1 MSKSWNPDQ
10 QRAIEVRNKNILVS
24 ASAGSGK
31 TGVLIQRLVDLV
43 TKDGIQLNEILAMT
57 FTNAA
62 AAEMKKRLSSEITK
76 LIADSKDEKEKAYL
90 NSQLTQLT
98 TAHISTIHSFCL
110 SIIQNY
116 YYIIDCSPKRASNIL
131 DSATQGL
138 YQQQALDQ
146 LFDEETRECD
156 DAFLKLNLL
165 LSPRPEATGE
175 LRTLI
180 LKIAALAEAQPDPQS
195 WLNKC
200 ADVYDHIDSI
210 HDLEPAIKEAF
221 FDYLETQIDAYLD
234 CLNEIKLMYET
245 DYAAEVKKSSVF
257 FNKMAGVENLKQT
270 LAANDYDGLRQSVI
284 AMAKIA
290 IPTTPDKENL
300 RYTVLRKQC
309 VEIEDIFASF
319 YPEKTMINDIHQ
331 MLPLIQKLVL
341 CVKSYMNYY
350 EIIKEEHEAIDFSDM
365 EHMALKILHA
375 NNNYVAD
382 VYRNQFKEIMVD
394 EFQDSNDVQDE
405 LVLSITR
412 GNNVFRV
419 GDVKQSIYGFRYASP
434 AIMQGYKELNDD
446 LNELIVF
453 KKNYRSSETIVRFN
467 NVLYE
472 KLMNVDGF
480 QSLPFLNED
489 LASIG
494 GPWQQKVLKPICF
507 HALNA
512 KDITESIGDNV
523 NKDELKASYI
533 ANQILEIKE
542 RDGYQFKDFVVLVR
556 GNAKMDVLKKVFDEI
571 NLPCTMNSKH
581 GFYESYG
588 IQILLSALACFINP
602 RDDLNFVA
610 MLTSPFFNMSSESL
624 AKLKLARIDHEH
636 YYDTLTRLE
645 PDVLNLF
652 EDIRKNQTDSISKC
666 INACLNWNDFYQS
679 CCSIRD
685 KTNIDLL
692 FDKIINYEK
701 EHGSGIAGFLNS
713 ISQIRDLEAAEA
725 NSVSKEDDVV
735 RFMSIHQ
742 SKGLEFPV
750 VFLWAS
756 SSMPSIE
763 SRDLVSA
770 DRELGI
776 GIKAMTFPQRLV
788 RPTIH
793 RIAIDHKK
801 NRSELEE
808 EMRILYVATTRAK
821 DQMHIVD
828 YVKDIN
834 AYMDGLSRSKI
845 YARKGTSS
853 WILQALLEEYQ
864 IQDLFAV
871 KSVNTSWSNKTQPR
885 PYRSEIEIPVYTQKT
900 DWLNIHSPSVTD
912 GNSELK
918 PINFDRKTKASDTGN
933 IYHKLTELLPNADW
947 TSEMIEELAERFDM
961 KVSNGMIK
969 NLLALNSNELFR
981 STFTMEIHHEMPFQ
995 VIVDNQLL
1003 HGYMDYV
1010 AITENRI
1017 MLIDFKSDHNLSDHE
1032 LHMLYDSQLK
1042 DYGKA
1047 LKQLYPNHQ
1056 IDAYL
1061 YSFSNQSL
1069 SMIEKNNT

>member
-1 MSKSWNPDQ
+1 MSKSWNVDQ
-10 QRAIEVRNKNILVS
+10 QRAIDVRNKNILVS

-31 TGVLIQRLVDLV
+31 TGVLIQRLVELV
-43 TKDGIQLNEILAMT
+43 TKDGVQLNEILAMT

-62 AAEMKKRLSSEITK
+62 AAEMKKRLSSEITQ
-76 LIADSKDEKEKAYL
+76 LIAKSSDEKERNYL

-116 YYIIDCSPKRASNIL
+116 YYIINCSPRRASNIL
-131 DSATQGL
+131 DAATQGL
-138 YQQQALDQ
+138 YQQQALEQ
-146 LFDEETRECD
+146 VFYEETKQCD
-156 DAFLKLNLL
+156 EAFLKLNLL
-165 LSPRPEATGE
+165 LSPRPEATDE
-175 LRTLI
+175 LKTLI
-180 LKIAALAEAQPDPQS
+180 LKIAALADAQPEPKA
-195 WLNKC
+195 WLMKC
-200 ADVYDHIDSI
+200 VQAYENIHSV
-210 HDLEPAIKEAF
+210 HDLPKAVFEAF
-221 FDYLETQIDAYLD
+221 FDYLETQLSAYLD
-234 CLNEIKLMYET
+234 ALNEIKAYYEA
-245 DYAAEVKKSSVF
+245 DYADEIKKSTVF
-257 FNKMAGVENLKQT
+257 FNKVAGIENVKEALC
-270 LAANDYDGLRQSVI
+270 NHDFDRLREAVI

-300 RYTVLRKQC
+300 RYTALRKQC
-309 VEIEDIFASF
+309 IEIEDLFAGF
-319 YPEKTMINDIHQ
+319 YPEKVMVSDTAA
-331 MLPLIQKLVL
+331 MLPLIRKLVD
-341 CVKSYMNYY
+341 CVLGYMEVY
-350 EIIKEEHEAIDFSDM
+350 EKIKADHEAIDFSDM

-375 NNNYVAD
+375 NNGYVASL
-382 VYRNQFKEIMVD
+382 YREQFKEIMVD

-405 LVLSITR
+405 LVLTITR

-434 AIMQGYKELNDD
+434 AIMQGYKELNDE

-480 QSLPFLNED
+480 QSLPFLEED

-494 GPWQQKVLKPICF
+494 GPWQQQILKPICF
-507 HALNA
+507 HALNY
-512 KDITESIGDNV
+512 KDITQDSETAIH
-523 NKDELKASYI
+523 KDELKASYI

-542 RDGYQFKDFVVLVR
+542 REGYKYKDFVVLVR
-556 GNAKMDVLKKVFDEI
+556 GNAKMDLLKKVFDEI

-588 IQILLSALACFINP
+588 IQILLSALSCFINP
-602 RDDLNFVA
+602 RDDLNFTA
-610 MLTSPFFNMSSESL
+610 MLTSPFFNFSSEAL
-624 AKLKLARIDHEH
+624 ATLKLARIDHEH
-636 YYDTLTRLE
+636 FYDTLTRLN
-645 PDVLNLF
+645 PDVLSHF
-652 EDIRKNQTDSISKC
+652 EDIRENHTNSISEC
-666 INACLNWNDFYQS
+666 INACLNWNDFYQAS
-679 CCSIRD
+679 CTIRD

-692 FDKIINYEK
+692 FDKITSYEK
-701 EHGSGIAGFLNS
+701 EHGNGISGFLNT
-713 ISQIRDLEAAEA
+713 IAQIRNLEAAEA

-756 SSMPSIE
+756 STMPSIE
-763 SRDLVSA
+763 SRELVNA

-776 GIKAMTFPQRLV
+776 GIKTMTFPQRLI
-788 RPTIH
+788 RPTFH
-793 RIAIDHKK
+793 RLAIDHKK

-828 YVKDIN
+828 YVKDVN

-853 WILQALLEEYQ
+853 WILQALLEESG
-864 IQDLFAV
+864 IQDLFV
-871 KSVNTSWSNKTQPR
+871 LKSVNRPWSNKTQPK
-885 PYRSEIEIPVYTQKT
+885 PYLQHKEIPVYQQHEKRL
-900 DWLNIHSPSVTD
+900 DIHSPSQVE
-912 GNSELK
+912 GESELK
-918 PINFDRKTKASDTGN
+918 PIHFDQKTRASDTGN

-947 TSEMIEELAERFDM
+947 TVEMIEETAKMLNCRCTSGI
-961 KVSNGMIK
+961 VK
-969 NLLALNSNELFR
+969 NLMALNSNELFR

-995 VIVDNQLL
+995 VIINHQLM

-1010 AITENRI
+1010 AIDQQRI
-1017 MLIDFKSDHNLSDHE
+1017 ILIDFKSDQQLSDHE
-1032 LHMLYDSQLK
+1032 LHQRYDEQLA
-1042 DYGKA
+1042 DYVKA
-1047 LKQLYPNHQ
+1047 CQLLYPNHQ
-1056 IDAYL
+1056 VDAYL
-1061 YSFSNQSL
+1061 YSFSNQSMT
-1069 SMIEKNNT
+1069 MIEKY

>member
-10 QRAIEVRNKNILVS
+10 QRAIDVRNKNILVS

-31 TGVLIQRLVDLV
+31 TGVLIQRLVELV
-43 TKDGIQLNEILAMT
+43 TKDGVQLNEILAMT

-62 AAEMKKRLSSEITK
+62 AAEMKKRLSSEITR
-76 LIADSKDEKEKAYL
+76 LIAECNDEKEKRYL

-116 YYIIDCSPKRASNIL
+116 YYIINCSPKRAGSIL
-131 DSATQGL
+131 DSAAQGL

-146 LFDEETRECD
+146 LFDAETRQCD

-165 LSPRPEATGE
+165 LSPRPEADDE
-175 LRTLI
+175 LRALI
-180 LKIAALAEAQPDPQS
+180 LKIAALADAQPDPQA
-195 WLNKC
+195 WLIQC
-200 ADVYDHIDSI
+200 AQAYDEIHSI
-210 HDLEPAIKEAF
+210 HDLPPTIKEAF
-221 FDYLETQIDAYLD
+221 FDYLETQISAYLD
-234 CLNEIKLMYET
+234 ALAEIKHYYEF
-245 DYAAEVKKSSVF
+245 DYVNETKKSTVF
-257 FNKMAGVENLKQT
+257 FNKLAGIDNVKKALDGH
-270 LAANDYDGLRQSVI
+270 DYDGLREAVI

-300 RYTVLRKQC
+300 NYIALRKQC
-309 VEIEDIFASF
+309 VEIEDLIAAL
-319 YPEKTMINDIHQ
+319 YPEAVMVSDAAA
-331 MLPLIQKLVL
+331 MLPLVQKLVN
-341 CVKSYMNYY
+341 CVLAYMEIY
-350 EIIKEEHEAIDFSDM
+350 EKIKEAHEVIDFSDM

-375 NNNYVAD
+375 NNGYVASL
-382 VYRNQFKEIMVD
+382 YRNQFKEIMVD

-434 AIMQGYKELNDD
+434 AIMQGYKELNDE

-480 QSLPFLNED
+480 KSLPFLNED

-507 HALNA
+507 HALNY
-512 KDITESIGDNV
+512 KDITEGMEADT

-542 RDGYQFKDFVVLVR
+542 REGYQFKDFVVLVR
-556 GNAKMDVLKKVFDEI
+556 GNAKMEVLKKVFDEI

-588 IQILLSALACFINP
+588 IQILLSALTCFINP
-602 RDDLNFVA
+602 RDDLNFTA
-610 MLTSPFFNMSSESL
+610 ILTSPFFNMSSEAL
-624 AKLKLARIDHEH
+624 ADLKLSRQNQEH
-636 YYDTLTRLE
+636 FYDTLKRLK
-645 PDVLNLF
+645 PDALAKF
-652 EDIRKNQTDSISKC
+652 EEIRQHHTDSICEC

-679 CCSIRD
+679 ACTIRD

-692 FDKIINYEK
+692 FEKITVYEK

-713 ISQIRDLEAAEA
+713 IAQIRDLEAAEA
-725 NSVSKEDDVV
+725 NAVSKEDDVV

-756 SSMPSIE
+756 STMPSIE
-763 SRDLVSA
+763 SRELVNA

-776 GIKAMTFPQRLV
+776 GIKAMTFPQRTV
-788 RPTIH
+788 RPSFH

-828 YVKDIN
+828 YVKDVN
-834 AYMDGLSRSKI
+834 VYMDGLSRSKI

-853 WILQALLEEYQ
+853 WILQALLEETQ
-864 IQDLFAV
+864 IQDLFAL
-871 KSVNTSWSNKTQPR
+871 KSVNAPWSNKTQPR
-885 PYRSEIEIPVYTQKT
+885 QSFNNQELPVYQQQAYK
-900 DWLNIHSPSVTD
+900 LSIHSPSEI
-912 GNSELK
+912 GGSAEIK
-918 PINFDRKTKASDTGN
+918 PINFDHKTKASDTGN
-933 IYHKLTELLPNADW
+933 LYHKLTELLPSADW
-947 TSEMIEELAERFDM
+947 TAELIEKTGKRLN
-961 KVSNGMIK
+961 VNIPSGIIK
-969 NLLALNSNELFR
+969 NLMALNCNEIFR
-981 STFTMEIHHEMPFQ
+981 STFDMTVYHEMPFQ
-995 VIVDNQLL
+995 VLIKNQLM

-1010 AITENRI
+1010 AMDESKII
-1017 MLIDFKSDHNLSDHE
+1017 LIDFKSDQKLTDHQ
-1032 LHMLYDSQLK
+1032 LHLLYDEQLAA
-1042 DYGKA
+1042 YVKA
-1047 LKQLYPNHQ
+1047 LNHLYPNHHV
-1056 IDAYL
+1056 DAYL

-1069 SMIEKNNT
+1069 SMIEKD